1 MEAIT
6 LEAQDRGVGKKAAR
20 AVRRAGNV
28 PCVLYGHHTDPISFQ
43 LPEASLKQL
52 IYTTETH
59 VVNVKLDG
67 KEWSCIMKDAD
78 LHPVT
83 DRPIHADFLVLE
95 EGEMVTLIVPIRYH
109 GTPIGQKEGGNTQ
122 VILHEVEVRCLPK
135 DIPSHID
142 VEIGELAIGDAVH
155 IEDLHV
161 EGGEL
166 QGRPEQT
173 VVTVVPPRA
182 IEVEEEP
189 EVGVLLDEE
198 GEPILDEEGEP
209 IVPEEGEEPEEG
221 VGEVAEEE
229 EEEE

>member
-1 MEAIT
+1 MDAIT

-28 PCVLYGHHTDPISFQ
+28 PCVLYGHHTEAHSFQ

-59 VVNVKLDG
+59 VVNVKLNG
-67 KEWSCIMKDAD
+67 EEYSCILKDAD

-83 DRPIHADFLVLE
+83 DRPLHADFLVLE
-95 EGEMVTLIVPIRYH
+95 AGEMVTLVVPIRFE

-122 VILHEVEVRCLPK
+122 VILHELEVRCLPK

-142 VEIGELAIGDAVH
+142 IDIADLAIGDAIH
-155 IEDLHV
+155 IADIQV
-161 EGGEL
+161 EGVEL

-173 VVTVVPPRA
+173 LVTVVPPRML
-182 IEVEEEP
+182 EV
-189 EVGVLLDEE
+189 
-198 GEPILDEEGEP
+198 
-209 IVPEEGEEPEEG
+209 
-221 VGEVAEEE
+221 EEE
-229 EEEE
+229 EEEVEVELDEEGRPIVPEGEAEEGEEETEEEGEEE